1 MKQFGRVLVVNSQSI
16 YKDNATGITMRS
28 ILSHIPSE
36 NVMELYRYEPNNR
49 ASDKFN
55 IRSIQIPPQ
64 SMPFNYYLRKM
75 LRLDNYREKNS
86 IAITSCEIGIDYSL
100 KDIAK
105 IYIKAAAENS
115 FLAPPR
121 EFLNIIDEFRP
132 TCIYTLGGSLFIGK
146 WVLFLSKRYSIPIVV
161 HYMDNWRETAY
172 TQDRRLFRLH
182 KKIDKQLDEMESRMS
197 YGMVISDYMGE
208 AYTKKYHK
216 KYLSLMNTVCVEHIP
231 YTSSNKIRI
240 VYAGGL
246 HLGRDKIL
254 RDVAECVDKRKDYTL
269 YIYTS
274 NNDKKAYC
282 SEFFGLNVIFKDY
295 VPHEKINEVYKDSDV
310 LIHIES
316 FDPKTVEYTKYSMS
330 TKVPEYMAA
339 GRPIICY
346 APNCLAA
353 YKYIK
358 KNGVGISVSAPD
370 ELSLALDK
378 LKDLPIRLQF
388 GKQGEKTVKLYH
400 SESKLKNVLKEV
412 FEVDK

>member
-49 ASDKFN
+49 DSDKFN

-86 IAITSCEIGIDYSL
+86 IAITSCETGIDYSL

-197 YGMVISDYMGE
+197 YGVVISAYMGE
-208 AYTKKYHK
+208 AYTQKYHK
-216 KYLSLMNTVCVEHIP
+216 KYLSLMNTVGIESIP
-231 YTSSNKIRI
+231 YTNSNKIRI

-254 RDVAECVDKRKDYTL
+254 RCSRMCRQKERLHSLYL
-269 YIYTS
+269 YI
-274 NNDKKAYC
+274 
-282 SEFFGLNVIFKDY
+282 
-295 VPHEKINEVYKDSDV
+295 
-310 LIHIES
+310 
-316 FDPKTVEYTKYSMS
+316 
-330 TKVPEYMAA
+330 
-339 GRPIICY
+339 
-346 APNCLAA
+346 
-353 YKYIK
+353 
-358 KNGVGISVSAPD
+358 
-370 ELSLALDK
+370 
-378 LKDLPIRLQF
+378 
-388 GKQGEKTVKLYH
+388 
-400 SESKLKNVLKEV
+400 
-412 FEVDK
+412 

>member
-1 MKQFGRVLVVNSQSI
+1 MVNSQSI

-28 ILSHIPSE
+28 ILSHIPGD
-36 NVMELYRYEPNNR
+36 NVMELYRYEPSNR
-49 ASDKFN
+49 ACDKFD
-55 IRSIQIPPQ
+55 IKSIQIPPQ
-64 SMPFNYYLRKM
+64 SMPLNYCLRKM
-75 LRLDNYREKNS
+75 LRLDNYKEKDS
-86 IAITSCEIGIDYSL
+86 IAITSYESSVNYSL
-100 KDIAK
+100 KDIAR
-105 IYIKAAAENS
+105 IYFKAAAENS
-115 FLAPPR
+115 FLVPSR
-121 EFLNIIDEFRP
+121 GFLNIIDEFRP
-132 TCIYTLGGSLFIGK
+132 TCIYTMGGSFFVGK

-172 TQDRRLFRLH
+172 TQDKRLFKLH
-182 KKIDKQLDEMESRMS
+182 KRINKQLDEMENRMS

-216 KYLSLMNTVCVEHIP
+216 KYLSLMNTVSVVHIP
-231 YTSSNKIRI
+231 HTNSNKIRI

-254 RDVAECVDKRKDYTL
+254 RDVAECVNKRKDYTL

-274 NNDKKAYC
+274 DKDKKAYGF
-282 SEFFGLNVIFKDY
+282 EFFGLNVTFKDY
-295 VPHEKINEVYKDSDV
+295 VPHEKIVEVYKNSDV

-330 TKVPEYMAA
+330 TKIPEYMAA

-358 KNGVGISVSAPD
+358 KTGTGISVSTSD

-378 LKDLPIRLQF
+378 LKDLPIRLHF

-400 SESKLKNVLKEV
+400 NESNLKSVLKEV
-412 FEVDK
+412 FEVDMYPCQT